1 MSTLKKRFSLN
12 WMFECPDAILTCS
25 VLRCGGES
33 YLVFGGHDKT
43 LYLMSRDLDILDT
56 ITFDG
61 WVRTTFPI
69 DITGD
74 GCDEVL
80 IGAGDGNFLIVK
92 FVKGINKLAGIM
104 NFKSKGKVLCVT
116 AGDFTQDDNIELI
129 FGSEDKTLKIFE
141 NIDAVDPKYILYYD
155 SWVTACTLGY
165 LQLPNEKNPTYGLVL
180 GTKNGALQLIQ
191 FKEEKIDI
199 IWQKFFNSQ
208 INTIEIGDV
217 TNDGFHEIVIGTDDS
232 KLLILNSNGE
242 ELKSIVI
249 DEGRPIS
256 LKLVDIDGDN
266 AKEII
271 VGCADGSL
279 RIYQNITLNSTDIDL
294 KWKTSARNSVK
305 IVSTMIDPKDG
316 MPNIIFG
323 GYDSSIRCI
332 CDFEY
337 GEKPSLDIP
346 YNIKITEPS
355 VKSESDLST
364 EELKYTTVPTNIRE
378 YIFKYIID
386 NKVIQDIALDLE
398 KRGYIKE
405 RVVEEFVRLISE
417 KQDKIEKIS
426 YSVWTL
432 SEDKIGVGG
441 TVEQPAKKP
450 IQITPIVIEQEI
462 PQAKG
467 NALIDALRKDISQDE
482 LNQKQTQPISIV
494 EENLRTIII
503 HYFEK
508 TPIVESKA
516 KLVNDVVL
524 LGYSEDLVEKLF
536 EKIKDE
542 GIIGYSRSEPKGW
555 YLTNY

>member
-33 YLVFGGHDKT
+33 FLVFGGHDKT
-43 LYLMSRDLDILDT
+43 LYLMNQELNILDT

-61 WVRTTFPI
+61 WVRATFPV

-74 GCDEVL
+74 GCDEILV
-80 IGAGDGNFLIVK
+80 GAGDGNFLVVK

-104 NFKSKGKVLCVT
+104 NYKTKGKVLCVT
-116 AGDFTQDDNIELI
+116 AGDFTRDGNIELI

-141 NIDAVDPKYILYYD
+141 NIDSLDPKFVFYYD

-165 LQLPNEKNPTYGLVL
+165 VKLTEEKNPIYGLVV
-180 GTKNGALQLIQ
+180 GTKNGTLQLIQ
-191 FKEEKIDI
+191 FKEEKPDI
-199 IWQKFFNSQ
+199 VWQKMFNSQ

-217 TNDGFHEIVIGTDDS
+217 TNDGFHEIVLGTDDS
-232 KLLILNSNGE
+232 KLMILNSNGE
-242 ELKSIVI
+242 ELKSII
-249 DEGRPIS
+249 IEEGRPIS
-256 LKLVDIDGDN
+256 LKLIDIDGDN

-279 RIYQNITLNSTDIDL
+279 RIYQNTALNSTEIDL
-294 KWKTSARNSVK
+294 KWKTSAKNSIK
-305 IVSTMIDPKDG
+305 IVSTMIDPKEG

-346 YNIKITEPS
+346 YNIKVIETPSIKEGEPT
-355 VKSESDLST
+355 VD
-364 EELKYTTVPTNIRE
+364 ELKYTTIPTNIRE

-386 NKVIQDIALDLE
+386 NKIIQDIAADLE
-398 KRGYIKE
+398 KRGYLKD

-417 KQDKIEKIS
+417 KEDKIEKKS

-432 SEDKIGVGG
+432 PEDKIGLGG
-441 TVEQPAKKP
+441 TLDQPRMKP
-450 IQITPIVIEQEI
+450 KHLQPVVIEQEI

-467 NALIDALRKDISQDE
+467 GALIDALRKDTSSPEINQNEIPKISS
-482 LNQKQTQPISIV
+482 T
-494 EENLRTIII
+494 EENLKTIII
-503 HYFEK
+503 HHIEK
-508 TPIVESKA
+508 NKLVPSKV
-516 KLVNDVVL
+516 KLVNDIVL
-524 LGYSEDLVEKLF
+524 LGYNQEAIEKLF
-536 EKIKDE
+536 ENLKDE
-542 GIIGYSRSEPKGW
+542 GIIVYSRSEPKGW
-555 YLTNY
+555 YLSNY

>member
-43 LYLMSRDLDILDT
+43 LYLMSHDLDILDT

-305 IVSTMIDPKDG
+305 IVSTMIDPNDG
-316 MPNIIFG
+316 MPNIIYG

-482 LNQKQTQPISIV
+482 SNQKQTQPISIV

-508 TPIVESKA
+508 SPIVESKA

>member
-25 VLRCGGES
+25 ILQCGGES

-56 ITFDG
+56 ISFDG
-61 WVRTTFPI
+61 WVRTTFPF
-69 DITGD
+69 DITRD

-80 IGAGDGNFLIVK
+80 VGAGDGNFLIVK

-104 NFKSKGKVLCVT
+104 NYKSKGKVLCVT
-116 AGDFTQDDNIELI
+116 AGDFTKDGNIEIL

-199 IWQKFFNSQ
+199 IWQKVFNSQ

-232 KLLILNSNGE
+232 KLLILNSDGE
-242 ELKSIVI
+242 ELKSIEI
-249 DEGRPIS
+249 EEGRPTS

-279 RIYQNITLNSTDIDL
+279 RIYQNITLNSIDINL

-355 VKSESDLST
+355 LKSQSESSD

-386 NKVIQDIALDLE
+386 NKVILDIAADLE

-417 KQDKIEKIS
+417 KKDKIEKIS

-432 SEDKIGVGG
+432 PEEKVGPGG
-441 TVEQPAKKP
+441 TIEQPAKKS

-462 PQAKG
+462 PQTKG
-467 NALIDALRKDISQDE
+467 STLIDALRKDNSQVE
-482 LNQKQTQPISIV
+482 STQTQIQLTSIV

-516 KLVNDVVL
+516 KLVNDIIL
-524 LGYSEDLVEKLF
+524 LGYSEDVVEKLF
-536 EKIKDE
+536 ENLKAE

>member
-25 VLRCGGES
+25 ILQCGGES

-56 ITFDG
+56 ISFDG
-61 WVRTTFPI
+61 WVRTTFPF
-69 DITGD
+69 DITRD

-80 IGAGDGNFLIVK
+80 VGAGDGNFLIVK

-104 NFKSKGKVLCVT
+104 NYKSKGKVLCVT
-116 AGDFTQDDNIELI
+116 AGDFTKDGNIEIL

-199 IWQKFFNSQ
+199 IWQKVFNSQ

-232 KLLILNSNGE
+232 KLLILNSDGE
-242 ELKSIVI
+242 ELKSIEI
-249 DEGRPIS
+249 EEGRPTS

-279 RIYQNITLNSTDIDL
+279 RIYQNITLNSIDINL

-355 VKSESDLST
+355 LKSQSESSD

-386 NKVIQDIALDLE
+386 NKVIQDIAADLE

-417 KQDKIEKIS
+417 KKDKIEKIS

-432 SEDKIGVGG
+432 PEEKIGLGG
-441 TVEQPAKKP
+441 TIDQPAKKP
-450 IQITPIVIEQEI
+450 IQIKPIVIEQEI

-467 NALIDALRKDISQDE
+467 SALIDALRKDISQDE
-482 LNQKQTQPISIV
+482 SAQTQTQPTSIV

-516 KLVNDVVL
+516 KLVNDIIL
-524 LGYSEDLVEKLF
+524 LGYSEDVVEKLF
-536 EKIKDE
+536 ENLKAE